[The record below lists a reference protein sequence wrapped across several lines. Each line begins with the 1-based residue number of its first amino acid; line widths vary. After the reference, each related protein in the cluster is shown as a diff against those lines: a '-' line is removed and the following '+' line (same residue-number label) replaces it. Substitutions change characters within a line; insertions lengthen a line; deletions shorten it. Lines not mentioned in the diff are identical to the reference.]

1 MLSVSEI
8 QQLCHR
14 YSLPIQSDMAV
25 EGYPWPVGHGGPGYH
40 KPDQQIGPFGASRGR
55 KADVA
60 ETTVA
65 VTDAPLGAYPVAPT
79 QQGGAGVPLE
89 SDLEADEAL
98 RGGAAIDELELGLG
112 LGVAGLL
119 DGELPAPDG
128 ALTPACHRRAD
139 WRLTV
144 PVTPVR
150 RRSRGAPN
158 IFDKNRGRGP
168 WPNRCVRSKDWQ
180 MNEETGQDLFGS
192 SSDARKRHCTRRP
205 RRKALNTRHSL
216 SQ

>member
-65 VTDAPLGAYPVAPT
+65 VTDAPLGAYPVPAAP
-79 QQGGAGVPLE
+79 GSAGSVTV
-89 SDLEADEAL
+89 SVVGMKSKFGSNTTRIAL
-98 RGGAAIDELELGLG
+98 RG
-112 LGVAGLL
+112 
-119 DGELPAPDG
+119 
-128 ALTPACHRRAD
+128 
-139 WRLTV
+139 
-144 PVTPVR
+144 
-150 RRSRGAPN
+150 S
-158 IFDKNRGRGP
+158 
-168 WPNRCVRSKDWQ
+168 
-180 MNEETGQDLFGS
+180 
-192 SSDARKRHCTRRP
+192 AR
-205 RRKALNTRHSL
+205 
-216 SQ
+216 